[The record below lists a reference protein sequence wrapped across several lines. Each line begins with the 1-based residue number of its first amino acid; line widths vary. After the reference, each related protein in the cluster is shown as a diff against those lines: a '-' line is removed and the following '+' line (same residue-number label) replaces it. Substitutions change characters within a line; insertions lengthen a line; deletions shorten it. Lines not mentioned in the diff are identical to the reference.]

1 MFINLIVNETVTA
14 KFDGYDEDLETY
26 DFTYVD
32 DEGDEIL
39 ISFNKIS
46 KEALLQFDLMQESFI
61 GKEFKISY
69 KIETILEEEENEEE
83 GVESYTIIDL
93 ELKQ

>member
-1 MFINLIVNETVTA
+1 LFINLIVNETVTA